1 MSAMTMEFDGVRELS
16 MEEVDAV
23 ARRRCA
29 VTRLASRA
37 DPCGRLASRAD
48 PCGRHAQDGW
58 CRDAKR
64 GDAVTVRDTHI
75 RGDSHAHG
83 L

>member
-16 MEEVDAV
+16 MDEMDAV

-29 VTRLASRA
+29 VT
-37 DPCGRLASRAD
+37 RLASRAD

-64 GDAVTVRDTHI
+64 GDAVTVKVAHHFG
-75 RGDSHAHG
+75 GDNHVHG